1 MSPALSHLLRRYPLL
16 RFAPPAT
23 GLRFARS
30 LLAGLSA
37 PPGAKPSAPPAELRL
52 PPGWGIA
59 PNSDAARVWRV
70 SLPALQVGRFFAEHP
85 PRGTR
90 PARSGAGPGGTLSAV
105 TVSAL
110 YFEATSVPAALTGA
124 QVTVVLDPT
133 GPKTTFVRVDA
144 QVEL

>member
-1 MSPALSHLLRRYPLL
+1 MRTASRPSLGVVVLGGAVAVVVGVLVSGVASPPSCGPGIGSCPESSPTSTPVHPVPLL

-90 PARSGAGPGGTLSAV
+90 
-105 TVSAL
+105 
-110 YFEATSVPAALTGA
+110 
-124 QVTVVLDPT
+124 
-133 GPKTTFVRVDA
+133 
-144 QVEL
+144 